1 MRKALLSVLA
11 VLVLGFS
18 ARQALAEMRS
28 LPITASYRERIA
40 LPPDAILE
48 VELLDVSRADAPSVR
63 ISSQS
68 YQIDLVPFSVSL
80 SYDDERIDSR
90 MRYVVAAR
98 ILSGEQVLFRTTS
111 AYPVI
116 TRGSPEHADL
126 VLERTSGS
134 KSVPVLEQRIAG
146 VSWSA
151 TEIAGRALVAD
162 DPPTIA
168 FQEDGSFSMYGG
180 CNRFHGKAEVS
191 NGQIAFVQPIAGT
204 RKACPPNRMKL
215 EQDILHVLE
224 KTVAYQRVETNLA
237 FINASGVVTA
247 RFREAPE

>member
-1 MRKALLSVLA
+1 MDLTMRKALLSVLA
-11 VLVLGFS
+11 VLVLSFS

-111 AYPVI
+111 A
-116 TRGSPEHADL
+116 
-126 VLERTSGS
+126 
-134 KSVPVLEQRIAG
+134 
-146 VSWSA
+146 
-151 TEIAGRALVAD
+151 
-162 DPPTIA
+162 
-168 FQEDGSFSMYGG
+168 
-180 CNRFHGKAEVS
+180 
-191 NGQIAFVQPIAGT
+191 
-204 RKACPPNRMKL
+204 
-215 EQDILHVLE
+215 
-224 KTVAYQRVETNLA
+224 
-237 FINASGVVTA
+237 
-247 RFREAPE
+247 